1 MFGGTVVL
9 YWETTAIAMF
19 LGIFNL
25 AWYIFVYTP
34 LKQRT
39 AYALLIGAFNGAIPP
54 IIGWVSVGGLI
65 VDDHILLVASFMYLS
80 QIPHFWP

>member
-25 AWYIFVYTP
+25 AWYIFIYTP

-39 AYALLIGAFNGAIPP
+39 AYALLIGAFNPNYAIG
-54 IIGWVSVGGLI
+54 ISN
-65 VDDHILLVASFMYLS
+65 A
-80 QIPHFWP
+80 